1 MEYTMED
8 LQRQLHHLRMSET
21 SKELPSFLRKAETQ
35 SWTYQEFL
43 RELLSYEE
51 KRREEKMIEKHLKW
65 AKFPY
70 QKSIDE
76 FNLRELPSLSERQ
89 LKQLKEMS
97 WLDESFNL
105 IFLGPPGVWKTH
117 MAIGLGLEAIYK
129 GQRVSF
135 VSMGELLPLLKMEEF
150 LRKSQLKLK
159 RIREADLV
167 IIDDLMYMAMDQN
180 EANLFFHLINHL
192 YERSSIILTSNKGPE
207 DWGALLGDQGIA
219 TAILDRLL
227 HRSEVLHF
235 EGASHGIKYRQTLFQ
250 TESVQ
255 NYLTVTISF
264 ISPMFSLF
272 YPYYTLFN
280 SF

>member
-1 MEYTMED
+1 MEYSVES
-8 LQRQLHHLRMSET
+8 LQKQLHHLRMSET
-21 SKELPSFLRKAETQ
+21 SKELPAFLRKAESH

-76 FNLRELPSLSERQ
+76 FDLKEMPSLSKRQ
-89 LKQLKEMS
+89 LRQLQELS
-97 WLDESFNL
+97 WLDQSFNL
-105 IFLGPPGVWKTH
+105 LFWGPPGVGKTH
-117 MAIGLGLEAIYK
+117 IAIGLGLEAIHK
-129 GQRVSF
+129 GHRVSF
-135 VSMGELLPLLKMEEF
+135 VSMGELVPLLKSEEY
-150 LRKSQLKLK
+150 LRKSQLKMK
-159 RIREADLV
+159 RIREADLI

-207 DWGALLGDQGIA
+207 EWGELIGDKGIT

-235 EGASHGIKYRQTLFQ
+235 DGASHRIKYRESLFQ
-250 TESVQ
+250 AKSVQ
-255 NYLTVTISF
+255 N
-264 ISPMFSLF
+264 
-272 YPYYTLFN
+272 
-280 SF
+280 